1 MFLGIAP
8 HSRATG
14 SGFLCLY
21 SGSGRGGFCRL
32 LNGDLPARSV
42 DCGLSEQGRNA

>member
-1 MFLGIAP
+1 MQLIGIAP

-21 SGSGRGGFCRL
+21 SGSGRVGFF
-32 LNGDLPARSV
+32 
-42 DCGLSEQGRNA
+42 